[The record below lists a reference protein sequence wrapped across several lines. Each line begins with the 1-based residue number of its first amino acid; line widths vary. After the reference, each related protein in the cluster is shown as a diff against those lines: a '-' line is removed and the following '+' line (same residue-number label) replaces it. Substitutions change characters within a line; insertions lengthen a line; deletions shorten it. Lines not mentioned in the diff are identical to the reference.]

1 MCGKFGIISSF
12 ENRLIFNFWI
22 FENICIVKGKSISLN
37 LIGFVKIKNNRNRIM
52 LLSKKKKRRRRK
64 MKVMIPCISLTMI
77 KQEFELENTR
87 RTYKIF

>member
-1 MCGKFGIISSF
+1 MCGKFRIISSF

-52 LLSKKKKRRRRK
+52 LLSKKKKEGEEK
-64 MKVMIPCISLTMI
+64 
-77 KQEFELENTR
+77 
-87 RTYKIF
+87 